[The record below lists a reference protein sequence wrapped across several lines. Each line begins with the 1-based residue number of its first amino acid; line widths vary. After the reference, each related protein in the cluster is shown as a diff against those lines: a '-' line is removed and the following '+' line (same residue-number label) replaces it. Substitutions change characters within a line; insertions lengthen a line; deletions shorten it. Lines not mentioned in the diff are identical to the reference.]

1 MARPRIVSRFDMLP
15 IRWRLAVTSAILT
28 FAILLAFALVIGFF
42 TEREM
47 RSDFDDEIRQNADL
61 IHDRVRIEQT
71 IDGAFRIAGREELV
85 ELAVGRRRGHPDP
98 QRGRR
103 ADRARRPAR
112 PTSGAPAAACATS
125 ASTA

>member
-47 RSDFDDEIRQNADL
+47 RSDFDNEIRAE
-61 IHDRVRIEQT
+61 RATSSTTASGSSRR

-85 ELAVGRRRGHPDP
+85 ELAAAGRRGHQDP
-98 QRGRR
+98 QRGRG
-103 ADRARRPAR
+103 ADRRDDGRAGPRRPGR
-112 PTSGAPAAACATS
+112 RAA
-125 ASTA
+125 